1 MMSSLTRSEC
11 AEFLRRHDCFTIL
24 THRRPDGDTIGSAA
38 TLCRGL
44 RAMGKTAHIIE
55 NAEIT
60 ARYRHLHD
68 GLTKA
73 WPEEGDTLVSVDV
86 ASANMLPDAFRA
98 LEGGIRL
105 RIDHH
110 GTAASFTEQ
119 ELVDPGS
126 ASCGEIIYDL
136 LTALGVSLD
145 KAMAEALYT
154 AVSTDTGCFRYANTT
169 AHSFRTAAA
178 CAEAGGDLY
187 AINQALFETN
197 SFRKLKIQSWITE
210 NTEFLADGQIAICA
224 LPKAVEKEIGADED
238 DLDGISGFPRTIEG
252 VKIAALLREIPGGA
266 VKASVRAVPEYDAAA
281 VCAKFGGGGHKGAA
295 GCTLKMP
302 LHDAAK
308 AIAAAMPEM
317 K

>member
-1 MMSSLTRSEC
+1 MSSLTRSEC
-11 AEFLRRHDCFTIL
+11 AEFLRRHDRFAIL
-24 THRRPDGDTIGSAA
+24 THRRPDGDTVGSAA

-44 RAMGKTAHIIE
+44 RALGKRAHIIE
-55 NAEIT
+55 NFEVT
-60 ARYRHLHD
+60 PRYRNLTE
-68 GLTKA
+68 GLTKP
-73 WPEEGDTLVSVDV
+73 WPEEEDTIVSVDV
-86 ASANMLPDAFRA
+86 AGPNMLPDAFRK
-98 LEGGIRL
+98 LEGEIAL

-126 ASCGEIIYDL
+126 ASCGEIVWDV
-136 LTALGVSLD
+136 LTALGVRLD

-169 AHSFRTAAA
+169 AHSLRTAAV
-178 CAEAGGDLY
+178 CAEAGGDLF
-187 AINQALFETN
+187 AINQMLFDTN

-210 NTEFLADGQIAICA
+210 HTEFLADGRIAVCA
-224 LPKAVEKEIGADED
+224 LPKAVEEKIGADED
-238 DLDGISGFPRTIEG
+238 DLDGISGFPRSIEG

-266 VKASVRAVPEYDAAA
+266 VKASLRAVPGWDAAA

-302 LHDAAK
+302 LAEAAE
-308 AIAAAMPEM
+308 AIKAAMPEM